1 MQGNNERTEKAMENE
16 ETEKTEKKE
25 EEAKYIYSGEL
36 AELIHVRTKHLL
48 DMVREGWLPAVAES
62 VGGRCSCWDRDVIM
76 KWVEEHRD
84 WVDESNP
91 QRRAGLRVAYQNR
104 HSGPRERSTDD
115 RISMKETYRTIG
127 ASIATIHQLVKRGA
141 FPEKAP
147 DGSFSRK
154 EVAEWMDANQDWIEA
169 TSGAERRHIG
179 VRWPL
184 GEVAEDETEEAEEAV
199 EEVEDA
205 EEDAEEE
212 EADVSDPV
220 AAIRSIALE
229 AIRAIRAISEGAS
242 PAEEEAEEEEDSE
255 EEPEPDFGAE
265 DDDDEDDFSDDD
277 EEEESGSEEEEED

>member
-1 MQGNNERTEKAMENE
+1 MENE

-62 VGGRCSCWDRDVIM
+62 IGGRCSCWDRDVIM

-154 EVAEWMDANQDWIEA
+154 EVAEWMEANQDWIEA

-184 GEVAEDETEEAEEAV
+184 GEVAEDETEETEEAE

-205 EEDAEEE
+205 E

-242 PAEEEAEEEEDSE
+242 PAEEEAEEEEDPE
-255 EEPEPDFGAE
+255 VDPEPDFGAE

-277 EEEESGSEEEEED
+277 DDEEESSSEEEEED